1 MVLRVPSR
9 TSRLAFTLVE
19 LLVVIAIIGVLVALL
34 LPAVQAAREAAR
46 RSQCQNHLKQLG
58 LGIHNFEDINK
69 SLPHTRYDNRYTWA
83 VEIMPYIEQQNLYS
97 SWDLSKS
104 YYAQSNTARLTAIP
118 IYFCPSR
125 RNHKMGSISTRPNP
139 IAGDPDNDVQDDTS
153 NPQVPGAL
161 SDYAVS
167 VGSTGR
173 DYWWDGN
180 GSSGGD
186 NTLLKT
192 RGAFRMMNNW
202 STAVTQ
208 PATVPGRRIAEIT
221 DGMSNTIW
229 VGEKHVQIAQ
239 FGKAAS
245 DCSIYNGDKGCSY
258 RGAGPSNPL
267 ARVPSQALVANFG
280 SYHPAVCQFVL
291 ADGSVR
297 AVKVSINT
305 TILGYLADVDD
316 GQPIPEID

>member
-1 MVLRVPSR
+1 MVTHVPSR

-58 LGIHNFEDINK
+58 LGVHNFEDINK

-83 VEIMPYIEQQNLYS
+83 VEIMPYIEQQNTFS
-97 SWDLSKS
+97 AWDLTKS
-104 YYAQSNTARLTAIP
+104 YYAQTATARLTAIP

-125 RNHKMGSISTRPNP
+125 RTHKGGPPTAVSISP
-139 IAGDPDNDVQDDTS
+139 NDVQDDTS
-153 NPQVPGAL
+153 NAPVAGAL

-202 STAVTQ
+202 STTVTQ
-208 PATVPGRRIAEIT
+208 PATVAGRRIAEIT

-229 VGEKHVQIAQ
+229 VGEKHVRIGE
-239 FGKAAS
+239 FGKAGG

-258 RGAGPSNPL
+258 RGAGPSYPL
-267 ARVPSQALVANFG
+267 ARIPSQDLNANFG
-280 SYHPAVCQFVL
+280 SYHPSVCQFVL
-291 ADGSVR
+291 ADGSIR
-297 AVKVSINT
+297 SVKVSVNT
-305 TILGYLADVDD
+305 TVLGYLADVDD

>member
-9 TSRLAFTLVE
+9 TNRLAFTLVE

-83 VEIMPYIEQQNLYS
+83 VEIMPFIEQQNTYS
-97 SWDLSKS
+97 AWDLTKS
-104 YYAQSNTARLTAIP
+104 YYAQSNTARLTAVP

-125 RNHKMGSISTRPNP
+125 RSHKGGPPTAVSISP
-139 IAGDPDNDVQDDTS
+139 NDVQDDTT
-153 NPQVPGAL
+153 NAPVPGAL
-161 SDYAVS
+161 SDYAVT

-173 DYWWDGN
+173 DYWWDGPT
-180 GSSGGD
+180 SGQESNGD
-186 NTLLKT
+186 NGPNKT

-202 STAVTQ
+202 STTATQ
-208 PATVPGRRIAEIT
+208 PSAVAGRRIAEIT
-221 DGMSNTIW
+221 DGMSNTMWI
-229 VGEKHVQIAQ
+229 GEKHVQIGQ
-239 FGKAAS
+239 FGKAGG

-258 RGAGPSNPL
+258 RGAGPSYPL
-267 ARVPSQALVANFG
+267 ARTPSQNLNANFG

-297 AVKVSINT
+297 ALKVSINT
-305 TILGYLADVDD
+305 TILGYIADIDD